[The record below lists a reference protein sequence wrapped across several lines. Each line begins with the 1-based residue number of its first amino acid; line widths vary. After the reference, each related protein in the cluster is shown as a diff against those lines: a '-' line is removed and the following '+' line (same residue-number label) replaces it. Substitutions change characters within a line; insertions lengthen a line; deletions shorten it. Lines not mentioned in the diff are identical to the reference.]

1 MEERTVCLK
10 PKRIL
15 LIGGCGYIGSRLYSV
30 LSKTYEVVSID
41 TCWFGGERED
51 NHDWDYQGVAK
62 RIIESYDVIILL
74 AGHSSVQ
81 MCKDNAESCYANNV
95 TNFINLIEKIDIGTK
110 FIYASSSSVYG
121 DFKEQLATEKDLAFK
136 PNNFYDLTKHTID
149 LHASLY
155 PIEYYGLRF
164 GTVNGFSENFRKDI
178 MINAMYTSYDKYGY
192 IKEYNPEVY
201 RPILDIQDLCRAIET
216 IIEKGSPEK
225 AGIYNLASF
234 NSSVKEIVREVG
246 YHLECNVEKK
256 NGTDNTKLQSGLY
269 NFSISSQKF
278 IDTFSFD
285 FRGSVKSILD
295 DITNNSRNMV
305 FSDRNIK
312 KEYV

>member
-1 MEERTVCLK
+1 VEERTVCLK
-10 PKRIL
+10 PKKIL

-30 LSKTYEVVSID
+30 LSKTYDVDSVDIE
-41 TCWFGGERED
+41 WFGGSQH
-51 NHDWDYQGVAK
+51 NICGDYNDLGEEFIKV
-62 RIIESYDVIILL
+62 YDVVILL

-201 RPILDIQDLCRAIET
+201 RPILDIQDLTRAIET
-216 IIEKGSPEK
+216 IIENGSSKK

-234 NSSVKEIVREVG
+234 NSSVKKIVSEVG
-246 YHLECNVEKK
+246 YRLECKVEKK

-285 FRGSVKSILD
+285 FRG
-295 DITNNSRNMV
+295 N
-305 FSDRNIK
+305 
-312 KEYV
+312 